1 MKKTNKIKINIE
13 QIHSCYRKRFGI
25 ESSYRMKNICRIR
38 TTTKKPV
45 WRLLFVGIS
54 FLLVNIWVKILWK
67 KVSKPRKGGRLV
79 YNKIFSLK
87 QMLSF
92 LNHSIER
99 IFQVETNIYIPKISS

>member
-1 MKKTNKIKINIE
+1 MILSKAKVIKI
-13 QIHSCYRKRFGI
+13 
-25 ESSYRMKNICRIR
+25 
-38 TTTKKPV
+38 
-45 WRLLFVGIS
+45 
-54 FLLVNIWVKILWK
+54 KILWK

-99 IFQVETNIYIPKISS
+99 IFQVETNVYIPKISS